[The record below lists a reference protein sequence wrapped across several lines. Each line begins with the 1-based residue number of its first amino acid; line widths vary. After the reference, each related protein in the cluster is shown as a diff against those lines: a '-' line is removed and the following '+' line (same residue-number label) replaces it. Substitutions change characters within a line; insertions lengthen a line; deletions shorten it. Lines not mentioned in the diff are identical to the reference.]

1 MYEQIAANK
10 RGSVLVIASFVAL
23 LALIAY
29 VFWKTTYWGP
39 IAVPVAI
46 VMATVGSFGS
56 YYYSDRIIL
65 GMSGAKPVTQEEYP
79 YLYNV
84 VEGLAI
90 AAGVPMPKP
99 YVIADPAPNAFAT
112 GRDPE
117 HAAIA
122 VTQGLL
128 DKMNRA
134 ELEGVIGHE
143 MSHIKDYDIRLA
155 GLIVVMV
162 GIVALLSDWLLRS
175 YFWGGRRREGGGD
188 GEVGIILMAIGL
200 VLALLAP
207 LAAQLM
213 RLAISRQREYLAD
226 ASGAM
231 LTRYPEGLA
240 SALRKLEADTE
251 VLRTANKA
259 TANLYIV
266 NPLHGRAGRFDSM
279 FDTHPPLEDRI
290 ARLEKLYV
298 PGAAEGGAA
307 EGGAT
312 QGGATA

>member
-10 RGSVLVIASFVAL
+10 RGSVLVIAGFVAL

-29 VFWKTTYWGP
+29 IFYRTTYWGP
-39 IAVPVAI
+39 VAVPLAI
-46 VMATVGSFGS
+46 VFATVGSFGS
-56 YYYSDRIIL
+56 YYYSDKIIL
-65 GMSGAKPVTQEEYP
+65 AMSDAKPVTKDQYP
-79 YLYNV
+79 YLFNV
-84 VEGLAI
+84 VEGLSI
-90 AAGVPMPKP
+90 AAGVPMPRP
-99 YVIADPAPNAFAT
+99 YVIADAAPNAFAT

-128 DKMNRA
+128 DKMNRV

-175 YFWGGRRREGGGD
+175 YWWGGRRNNDSGG
-188 GEVGIILMAIGL
+188 GEVGVVLMVAGL

-213 RLAISRQREYLAD
+213 RLAISRQREFLAD
-226 ASGAM
+226 SSGAL

-240 SALRKLEADTE
+240 SALRKLEADKE
-251 VLRTANKA
+251 PLHSANKA
-259 TANLYIV
+259 TANLYII
-266 NPLHGRAGRFDSM
+266 NPLHDRKSRFDSL
-279 FDTHPPLEDRI
+279 FDTHPPIEERI
-290 ARLEKLYV
+290 RRLEALYV
-298 PGAAEGGAA
+298 PGAGVPSEGAPA
-307 EGGAT
+307 
-312 QGGATA
+312 QGSSALPD